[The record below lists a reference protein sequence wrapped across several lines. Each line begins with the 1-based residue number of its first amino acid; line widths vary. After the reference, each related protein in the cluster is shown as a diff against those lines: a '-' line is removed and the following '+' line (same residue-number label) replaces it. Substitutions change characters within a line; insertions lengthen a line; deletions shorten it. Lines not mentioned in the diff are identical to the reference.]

1 MFDAV
6 ITDQM
11 MPGMTG
17 TELGEILAHENP
29 GLSLILVTGF
39 ASALNESKVKAMG
52 FSAMLMKPVTID
64 DLDNAVRLAQ
74 HRDSAIRTNGRP
86 QLS

>member
-1 MFDAV
+1 V

-17 TELGEILAHENP
+17 MELGEILAHQNP
-29 GLSLILVTGF
+29 GLTLILVTGF
-39 ASALNESKVKAMG
+39 ASALDEEKVKALG

-64 DLDNAVRLAQ
+64 DLDNALRRTQ
-74 HRDSAIRTNGRP
+74 HRDSSQRANVGGRTCGTNA
-86 QLS
+86 